1 MEADPMEINVHAFSA
16 SLQLDDTTAGCFLS
30 LAGAGRRQPI
40 MKTQWCGFL
49 REHMD
54 DAMGRVE
61 NSGSAA

>member
-1 MEADPMEINVHAFSA
+1 MEINVPAFSA
-16 SLQLDDTTAGCFLS
+16 SLRVHMTADCFLS

-40 MKTQWCGFL
+40 MKAQWCGFL